1 MLFKMF
7 STSGNLFKIFLINNC
22 MTCVKQIN
30 IFCSTISFNLK
41 FFLQELCINAAPST
55 TRLIKLSFS
64 IEFSR
69 NKMIKTSHIMSE
81 LKGLS
86 CNFITI
92 R

>member
-1 MLFKMF
+1 MF
-7 STSGNLFKIFLINNC
+7 LPSGNIFKIFLTNNC

-30 IFCSTISFNLK
+30 IFYSTILFNIK

-55 TRLIKLSFS
+55 TRLIKLSFG

-69 NKMIKTSHIMSE
+69 NKMIKISHIMSE
-81 LKGLS
+81 LKEFS
-86 CNFITI
+86 YNFVTI